1 LEKSY
6 IWIRLIAQEPEAW
19 IYDKQSGA
27 GETPMKMIEVAD
39 LTRKFGDFTA
49 VDSLTFNLD
58 RGEIFGLLGPN
69 GAGKTT
75 TVRML
80 CCLISKTSG
89 SARIGDL
96 DTSDSDDAM
105 RIRKMI
111 GLVPDNVGLY
121 ETLSAYANLEFF
133 GRMYEFPEKQLKE
146 NIEKYLKMLD
156 LWDKRDSPV
165 GSFSKGMKQKVSLAR
180 ALVHDPEVLFMDEP
194 TANLDPEAAKTI
206 RDVILDLR
214 KENRT
219 ILLNT
224 HNLDEAQRIC
234 NRIGVL
240 KTRLIAVDTPENL
253 AKLVSGRKTVILLEA
268 TNDRILGAVRALN
281 PRSVETEG
289 NKVIVGMADPD
300 RETPAIITA
309 IVSAGGKVRSVSETG
324 ASLEDIYLQLVRE

>member
-1 LEKSY
+1 
-6 IWIRLIAQEPEAW
+6 
-19 IYDKQSGA
+19 
-27 GETPMKMIEVAD
+27 MKMIEVAD

-58 RGEIFGLLGPN
+58 KGEIFGLLGPN

-105 RIRKMI
+105 KIRKMI

>member
-1 LEKSY
+1 
-6 IWIRLIAQEPEAW
+6 
-19 IYDKQSGA
+19 
-27 GETPMKMIEVAD
+27 MKMIEVSN

-58 RGEIFGLLGPN
+58 RGEVFGLLGPN

-75 TVRML
+75 TVRIL

-89 SARIGDL
+89 SVRIGDL
-96 DTSDSDDAM
+96 DTSDRDDAM
-105 RIRKMI
+105 KIRKMI

-121 ETLSAYANLEFF
+121 DTLSAYANLEFY

-156 LWDKRDSPV
+156 LWDKKDLPV
-165 GSFSKGMKQKVSLAR
+165 GSFSKGMRQKVSLAR

-253 AKLVSGRKTVILLEA
+253 AKLVSGRKTVILLEEM
-268 TNDRILGAVRALN
+268 NDRILGAVRALN

-289 NKVIVGMADPD
+289 NKIAVGMADPD

-309 IVSAGGKVRSVSETG
+309 IVSSGGKVRSVSETG

>member
-1 LEKSY
+1 
-6 IWIRLIAQEPEAW
+6 
-19 IYDKQSGA
+19 
-27 GETPMKMIEVAD
+27 MIEVAN
-39 LTRKFGDFTA
+39 LTRKFGGFTA
-49 VDSLTFNLD
+49 VDSLTFTLD

-105 RIRKMI
+105 KIRKMI

-121 ETLSAYANLEFF
+121 ETLSAYANLEFY

-146 NIEKYLKMLD
+146 NIQKYLKMLD
-156 LWDKRDSPV
+156 LWDKKDSPV

-253 AKLVSGRKTVILLEA
+253 AKLVSGRKTVILLEEM
-268 TNDRILGAVRALN
+268 NNKVLGVVRALN

-324 ASLEDIYLQLVRE
+324 ASLEDIYLHLVRE

>member
-1 LEKSY
+1 
-6 IWIRLIAQEPEAW
+6 
-19 IYDKQSGA
+19 
-27 GETPMKMIEVAD
+27 MIEVAN

-58 RGEIFGLLGPN
+58 RGEVFGLLGPN

-75 TVRML
+75 TVRIL

-89 SARIGDL
+89 SVRIGDL
-96 DTSDSDDAM
+96 DTSDRDDAM
-105 RIRKMI
+105 KIRKMI

-121 ETLSAYANLEFF
+121 DTLSAYANLEFY

-156 LWDKRDSPV
+156 LWDKKDLPV
-165 GSFSKGMKQKVSLAR
+165 GSFSKGMRQKVSLAR

-214 KENRT
+214 RENRT

-253 AKLVSGRKTVILLEA
+253 AKLVSGRKTVILLEEM
-268 TNDRILGAVRALN
+268 NDRILGAVRALN

-289 NKVIVGMADPD
+289 NKIAVGMADPD

-309 IVSAGGKVRSVSETG
+309 IVSSGGKVRSVSETG

>member
-1 LEKSY
+1 
-6 IWIRLIAQEPEAW
+6 
-19 IYDKQSGA
+19 
-27 GETPMKMIEVAD
+27 MIEVAN

-58 RGEIFGLLGPN
+58 RGEVFGLLGPN

-75 TVRML
+75 TVRIL

-89 SARIGDL
+89 SVRIGDL
-96 DTSDSDDAM
+96 DTSDRDDAM
-105 RIRKMI
+105 KIRKMI

-121 ETLSAYANLEFF
+121 DALGAYANLEFY

-156 LWDKRDSPV
+156 LWDKKDLPV
-165 GSFSKGMKQKVSLAR
+165 GSFSKGMRQKVSLAR

-214 KENRT
+214 RENRT

-253 AKLVSGRKTVILLEA
+253 AKLVSGRKTVILLEEM
-268 TNDRILGAVRALN
+268 NDRILGAVRGLN
-281 PRSVETEG
+281 PRSVETDG
-289 NKVIVGMADPD
+289 NKIAVGMADPD

-309 IVSAGGKVRSVSETG
+309 IVSSGGKVRSVSETG

>member
-1 LEKSY
+1 
-6 IWIRLIAQEPEAW
+6 
-19 IYDKQSGA
+19 
-27 GETPMKMIEVAD
+27 MKMIEVAD

-58 RGEIFGLLGPN
+58 KGEIFGLLGPN

-133 GRMYEFPEKQLKE
+133 GRMYEFPEKRLKE

-309 IVSAGGKVRSVSETG
+309 IVSVGGKVRSVSETG

>member
-1 LEKSY
+1 
-6 IWIRLIAQEPEAW
+6 
-19 IYDKQSGA
+19 
-27 GETPMKMIEVAD
+27 MIEVAN

-58 RGEIFGLLGPN
+58 RGEVFGLLGPN

-75 TVRML
+75 TVRIL

-89 SARIGDL
+89 SVRIGDL
-96 DTSDSDDAM
+96 DTSDRDDAM
-105 RIRKMI
+105 KIRKMI

-121 ETLSAYANLEFF
+121 DTLSAYANLEFY

-156 LWDKRDSPV
+156 LWDKKDLPV
-165 GSFSKGMKQKVSLAR
+165 GSFSKGMRQKVSLAR

-214 KENRT
+214 RENRT

-253 AKLVSGRKTVILLEA
+253 AKLVSGRKTVILLEEM
-268 TNDRILGAVRALN
+268 NDRILGAVRGLN
-281 PRSVETEG
+281 PRSVETDG
-289 NKVIVGMADPD
+289 NKIAVGMADPD

-309 IVSAGGKVRSVSETG
+309 IVSSGGKVRSVSETG

>member
-1 LEKSY
+1 
-6 IWIRLIAQEPEAW
+6 
-19 IYDKQSGA
+19 
-27 GETPMKMIEVAD
+27 MKMIEVAD

-58 RGEIFGLLGPN
+58 KGEIFGLLGPN

-105 RIRKMI
+105 KIRKMI

-121 ETLSAYANLEFF
+121 ETLSAYANLEFY

-165 GSFSKGMKQKVSLAR
+165 GSYSKGMKQKVSLAR

-300 RETPAIITA
+300 SETPAIITA

>member
-1 LEKSY
+1 
-6 IWIRLIAQEPEAW
+6 
-19 IYDKQSGA
+19 
-27 GETPMKMIEVAD
+27 MKMIEVSN

-58 RGEIFGLLGPN
+58 RGEVFGLLGPN

-75 TVRML
+75 TVRIL

-89 SARIGDL
+89 SVRIGDL
-96 DTSDSDDAM
+96 DTSDRDDAM
-105 RIRKMI
+105 KIRKMI

-121 ETLSAYANLEFF
+121 DTLSAYANLEFY

-156 LWDKRDSPV
+156 LWDKKDLPV
-165 GSFSKGMKQKVSLAR
+165 GSFSKGMRQKVSLAR

-240 KTRLIAVDTPENL
+240 KTKLIAVDTPENL
-253 AKLVSGRKTVILLEA
+253 AKLVSGRKTVILLEEM
-268 TNDRILGAVRALN
+268 NDRILGAVRALN

-289 NKVIVGMADPD
+289 NKIAVGMADPD

-309 IVSAGGKVRSVSETG
+309 IVSSGGKVRSVSETG

>member
-1 LEKSY
+1 
-6 IWIRLIAQEPEAW
+6 
-19 IYDKQSGA
+19 
-27 GETPMKMIEVAD
+27 MIEVAN

-58 RGEIFGLLGPN
+58 RGEVFGLLGPN

-75 TVRML
+75 TVRIL

-89 SARIGDL
+89 SVRIGDL
-96 DTSDSDDAM
+96 DTSDRDDAM
-105 RIRKMI
+105 KIRKMI

-121 ETLSAYANLEFF
+121 DTLSAYANLEFY

-156 LWDKRDSPV
+156 LWDKKDLPV
-165 GSFSKGMKQKVSLAR
+165 GSFSKGMRQKVSLAR

-214 KENRT
+214 RENRT

-253 AKLVSGRKTVILLEA
+253 AKLVSGRKTVVLLEEM
-268 TNDRILGAVRALN
+268 NDRILGAVRGLN
-281 PRSVETEG
+281 PRSVETDG
-289 NKVIVGMADPD
+289 NKIAVGMADPD

-309 IVSAGGKVRSVSETG
+309 IVSSGGKVRSVSETG

>member
-1 LEKSY
+1 
-6 IWIRLIAQEPEAW
+6 
-19 IYDKQSGA
+19 
-27 GETPMKMIEVAD
+27 MKMIEVAD

-58 RGEIFGLLGPN
+58 KGEIFGLLGPN

-300 RETPAIITA
+300 RKTPAIITA

>member
-1 LEKSY
+1 
-6 IWIRLIAQEPEAW
+6 LIAHEPKAW
-19 IYDKQSGA
+19 IYDRLSRT
-27 GETPMKMIEVAD
+27 GETPMKMIEVSN

-58 RGEIFGLLGPN
+58 RGEVFGLLGPN

-75 TVRML
+75 TVRIL

-89 SARIGDL
+89 SVRIGDL
-96 DTSDSDDAM
+96 DTSDRDDAM
-105 RIRKMI
+105 KIRKMI

-121 ETLSAYANLEFF
+121 DTLSAYANLEFY

-156 LWDKRDSPV
+156 LWDKKDLPV
-165 GSFSKGMKQKVSLAR
+165 GSFSKGMRQKVSLAR

-253 AKLVSGRKTVILLEA
+253 AKLVSGRKTVILLEEM
-268 TNDRILGAVRALN
+268 NDRILGAVRALN

-289 NKVIVGMADPD
+289 NKIAVGMADPD

-309 IVSAGGKVRSVSETG
+309 IVSSGGKVRSVSETG